1 MEFMGQ
7 HLLQVL
13 QSVHKNDIIV
23 GDQTQRISLL
33 EKVHHF
39 PEPLSRNTL
48 FYKGNSPPGSLYLD
62 SSVLI
67 PTK

>member
-13 QSVHKNDIIV
+13 QSVHKTAIAV
-23 GDQTQRISLL
+23 EDQTQRISLL

-39 PEPLSRNTL
+39 SEPLSRNTL
-48 FYKGNSPPGSLYLD
+48 F
-62 SSVLI
+62 
-67 PTK
+67 